1 MPAHKNLVT
10 VKRIMVFLV
19 ISLFVISLSVP
30 VYAPARR
37 IDYIEHLP
45 VVPVADISMDYNPDV
60 VIRSITGSG
69 FGGFAEELRGKAIVI
84 DCIGYGVVNITN
96 SEVSVSALFVQR
108 FSLTVTIGDTTYGIG
123 DPLEVTG
130 RSNLTIFTTEGRVT
144 FKGTIDGII
153 VPSTDFIDAISFIMD
168 LQYRAG
174 STQEYAGEP
183 SGIVASE
190 SSSRVFLSLNIEGL
204 LSDSSDVTASGLLLQ
219 NKISH

>member
-1 MPAHKNLVT
+1 MPANKNLAT
-10 VKRIMVFLV
+10 VKRIMISLV

-96 SEVSVSALFVQR
+96 SEVSVSALFVQQ
-108 FSLTVTIGDTTYGIG
+108 FSLNVVFADAVRIGE
-123 DPLEVTG
+123 PLDVAG
-130 RSNLTIFTTEGRVT
+130 RSNLTIFTTEGRIT
-144 FKGTIDGII
+144 FKGII
-153 VPSTDFIDAISFIMD
+153 YGNATFTDVGPLDYVVE
-168 LQYRAG
+168 L
-174 STQEYAGEP
+174 E
-183 SGIVASE
+183 
-190 SSSRVFLSLNIEGL
+190 LSLRGNSSLGPL
-204 LSDSSDVTASGLLLQ
+204 LSLQIHGTLTFFTDWNLSMTAEGQILARLGGGEDRGWF
-219 NKISH
+219 